1 MASLELRNVQKSYGN
16 SQIATLKDIALKI
29 DAGEFLILV
38 GPSGCGKSTLMNCIA
53 GLENITGGEILVDG
67 EDISQA
73 SPKDRDIAMVFQSYA
88 LYPTMSVRDNIA
100 FGLKMRKVPAAK
112 IEEEVARVAK
122 LLQIEPLLERKP
134 SQLSGGQQQRVA
146 MGRALARRPKIYL
159 FDEPLSNLDA
169 KLRVEMRTEIKLMHQ
184 RLKTTTVYVTHD
196 QIEAMTLGDK
206 VAVMKDGVIQ
216 QFGTPHEIYNNPA
229 NLFVAS
235 FIGSP
240 PMNFVPL
247 RIRQR
252 DGRWVGVLNS
262 EQGSCELPLP
272 ITSDEGLRDR
282 ELILGIRPEQIG
294 LSNGSAADLSLLVD
308 IEVVEPTGPD
318 TLVVFALNQVKACCR
333 LAPDQAPRWGDAQPA
348 VRSAQGPAVRR
359 PERRTAGPG
368 AACSHARKQGHAA
381 GFQRSGAGAVR
392 YRPALPA
399 GWG

>member
-294 LSNGSAADLSLLVD
+294 LAGVGTADFSLAVD

-318 TLVVFALNQVKACCR
+318 TLVVFTLNQVKACCR
-333 LAPDQAPRWGDAQPA
+333 LMPDQAPRVGETLNLQFDPRKALLFDAQTGERLGVVQPEP
-348 VRSAQGPAVRR
+348 VRESKVTRLV
-359 PERRTAGPG
+359 
-368 AACSHARKQGHAA
+368 SN
-381 GFQRSGAGAVR
+381 GAGTAQ
-392 YRPALPA
+392 
-399 GWG
+399 

>member
-262 EQGSCELPLP
+262 EQGSCGLPLP

-333 LAPDQAPRWGDAQPA
+333 LAPDQAPRVGETLNLQFDPRKVLLFDAQSGERLGLAQPA
-348 VRSAQGPAVRR
+348 ATRESKVTRLVSNG
-359 PERRTAGPG
+359 AGPV
-368 AACSHARKQGHAA
+368 Q
-381 GFQRSGAGAVR
+381 
-392 YRPALPA
+392 
-399 GWG
+399 

>member
-88 LYPTMSVRDNIA
+88 LYPTMTVRDNIA

-122 LLQIEPLLERKP
+122 LLQIEPLLARKP

-272 ITSDEGLRDR
+272 ITSDDGLRDR

-294 LSNGSAADLSLLVD
+294 LAPAGSADFSLAVD

-318 TLVVFALNQVKACCR
+318 TLVVFTLNQVKACCR
-333 LAPDQAPRWGDAQPA
+333 LAPDQAPRVGETLNLQFDPRKALLFDAQTGERLGVVQPEP
-348 VRSAQGPAVRR
+348 VRESKITRLVPN
-359 PERRTAGPG
+359 
-368 AACSHARKQGHAA
+368 
-381 GFQRSGAGAVR
+381 GAGTAQ
-392 YRPALPA
+392 
-399 GWG
+399 

>member
-88 LYPTMSVRDNIA
+88 LYPTMTVRDNIA

-272 ITSDEGLRDR
+272 ITSDDGLRDR

-294 LSNGSAADLSLLVD
+294 LAGDGTADFSLAVD

-318 TLVVFALNQVKACCR
+318 TLVVFTLNQVKACCR
-333 LAPDQAPRWGDAQPA
+333 LMPDQAPRVGETLNLQFDPRKALLFDAQTGERLGVVQPEP
-348 VRSAQGPAVRR
+348 VRESKVPRLV
-359 PERRTAGPG
+359 
-368 AACSHARKQGHAA
+368 SN
-381 GFQRSGAGAVR
+381 GAGTAQ
-392 YRPALPA
+392 
-399 GWG
+399 

>member
-1 MASLELRNVQKSYGN
+1 MASLELRNVHKSYGN

-216 QFGTPHEIYNNPA
+216 QFGTPHEIYNDPA

-272 ITSDEGLRDR
+272 ITTDDGLRDR

-294 LSNGSAADLSLLVD
+294 LAGVGTADFSLAVD

-318 TLVVFALNQVKACCR
+318 TLVVFTLNQVKACCR
-333 LAPDQAPRWGDAQPA
+333 LTPDQAPRVGETLNLQFDPRKALLFDAQTGERLGVAQPEP
-348 VRSAQGPAVRR
+348 VRESKVTRLV
-359 PERRTAGPG
+359 
-368 AACSHARKQGHAA
+368 SN
-381 GFQRSGAGAVR
+381 GAGTAQ
-392 YRPALPA
+392 
-399 GWG
+399 

>member
-333 LAPDQAPRWGDAQPA
+333 LAPDQAPRVGETLNLQFDPRKVLLFDAQSGE
-348 VRSAQGPAVRR
+348 RLGLAQPVATRESKVTRLVSNG
-359 PERRTAGPG
+359 AGPV
-368 AACSHARKQGHAA
+368 Q
-381 GFQRSGAGAVR
+381 
-392 YRPALPA
+392 
-399 GWG
+399 